1 LRFLVDECVPRQ
13 IVERLRLNGHDAVW
27 ARDVCPGD
35 EDTKVLAR
43 AVAEDR
49 LLLTED
55 RDFGELT
62 VRFRLP
68 AIGVII
74 ASVGEFALGLDA
86 IARHV
91 VRVIEDL
98 GGSCTGA
105 LTVIEP
111 GRARQRP
118 F

>member
-1 LRFLVDECVPRQ
+1 MLVDECIPRQ
-13 IVERLRLNGHDAVW
+13 LVEALRINGHDVIW
-27 ARDVCPGD
+27 AQDVCAGD
-35 EDTKVLAR
+35 DDTLVLAR

-49 LLLTED
+49 ILLTED

-62 VRFRLP
+62 VRFKLP

-74 ASVGEFALGLDA
+74 VSVSEFALGLDA
-86 IARHV
+86 IAEHV
-91 VRVIEDL
+91 VRVVRELDE
-98 GGSCTGA
+98 SCVGT

-118 F
+118 L